1 MGEYLDGDM
10 TIYSFLGLTLG
21 SAIGYFLA
29 VYLWYI
35 GIII

>member
-21 SAIGYFLA
+21 VLLATFLQCI
-29 VYLWYI
+29 Y
-35 GIII
+35 GILV